1 MTYRCTNTPVTCHVY
16 TQVKLADPTAQ
27 TLSIGDGAN
36 DVPMLQ
42 SAHIG
47 VGVCGLE
54 GQQAVNNSDYAI
66 GQVSV
71 YVCVTIEIF

>member
-1 MTYRCTNTPVTCHVY
+1 MHHR
-16 TQVKLADPTAQ
+16 QVKLADPTVQ

-66 GQVSV
+66 GQ
-71 YVCVTIEIF
+71 CTW